1 MLLVFDVDGTL
12 TPSRGRMDAAFKSWF
27 KENAAPISV
36 LVTGSDP
43 EKTREQIGDD
53 LFEEMVVYNCA
64 GNQVSNRGIE
74 VSRNEWDLPD
84 GFEDWLMARVDG
96 SPYPIRTG
104 RHVEK
109 RVGLVNLS
117 VVGRNATQGTRKH
130 YHDWDARTNERETL
144 AAEISR
150 AWPGIDATVA
160 GETGIDIYPTGRSKS
175 QLASLLAEHAPL
187 HFFGDR
193 MDSAGNDHGLAM
205 AIIDR
210 GLGHCYHVRDWQDT
224 WERLSDLL
232 GTDVTPD
239 GLVGGDE

>member
-27 KENAAPISV
+27 TEHAAPMSV

-43 EKTREQIGDD
+43 AKTREQIGDD
-53 LFEEMVVYNCA
+53 LFESMVVYNCA

-74 VSRNEWDLPD
+74 VARNEWDLPD
-84 GFEDWLMARVDG
+84 GFEDWLMGLVDA

-104 RHVEK
+104 RHVER

-130 YHDWDARTNERETL
+130 YHEWDERTGERERL
-144 AAEISR
+144 AASISGS
-150 AWPGIDATVA
+150 WPGIEATVA
-160 GETGIDIYPTGRSKS
+160 GETGIDIYPVGRSKS
-175 QLASLLAEHAPL
+175 QLASILADHAPL

-193 MDSAGNDHGLAM
+193 MDAAGNDHGLAM
-205 AIIDR
+205 AITEK
-210 GLGHCYHVRDWQDT
+210 GLGHCYHVGGWQDT
-224 WERLSDLL
+224 WERLSHLL
-232 GTDVTPD
+232 EIGLSD
-239 GLVGGDE
+239 GGAE